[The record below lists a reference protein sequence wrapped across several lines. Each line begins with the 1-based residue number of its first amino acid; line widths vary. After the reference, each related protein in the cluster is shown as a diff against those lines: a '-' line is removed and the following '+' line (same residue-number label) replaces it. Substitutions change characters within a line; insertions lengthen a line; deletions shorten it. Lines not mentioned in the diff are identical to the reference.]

1 MILPCKTIVYKYL
14 NSGLIAPHGMTDL
27 VHADQYNLTPELYKI
42 NLLTTATHGLIHLVE
57 IPYLLNIL
65 FVGMS
70 IVHFRR
76 DFPKIKQI
84 PRFLLSS
91 IFLLFSL
98 SRPELFF
105 LYMALIHVPHHYN
118 LNWKYLK
125 KAPLLSIISLSVS
138 TFFSLLLS
146 HNYGTIVYKNPFIL
160 DTIKG
165 IIVSHIIYEET
176 YLYEND
182 FFDIFKKQINYNI

>member
-1 MILPCKTIVYKYL
+1 MILPSKSILYKYI

-27 VHADQYNLTPELYKI
+27 VHAKQYNLTPELYKI
-42 NLLTTATHGLIHLVE
+42 NLLTTTSHALIHLVD

-76 DFPKIKQI
+76 DFPRIKNI
-84 PRFLLSS
+84 PRFVLSS

-98 SRPELFF
+98 SKPELFF
-105 LYMALIHVPHHYN
+105 SYMTFIHVPHHYS

-125 KAPLLSIISLSVS
+125 KNPLFSIISLGIS

-146 HNYGTIVYKNPFIL
+146 HNYGTIIYKNHLVLNI
-160 DTIKG
+160 IKG

-176 YLYEND
+176 YLYENPK
-182 FFDIFKKQINYNI
+182 FNIFKKQINYNI